1 MEKEYDYLI
10 VGSGLFGSVFAR
22 EATDKGKRCLV
33 IEERDHIGGNC
44 YTEERDGINIHTYGP
59 HIFHT
64 DDKRIWEDRKSTRLN
79 SSHSQ
84 QSRMPSSA

>member
-1 MEKEYDYLI
+1 MKKEYDYLI

-22 EATDKGKRCLV
+22 EATDKGKKCLV

-44 YTEERDGINIHTYGP
+44 YTEEKDGINIHKYGP

-64 DDKRIWEDRKSTRLN
+64 DDKRIWDYTNRFIEFNNYQL
-79 SSHSQ
+79 
-84 QSRMPSSA
+84 